1 MSAPRA
7 GGRPVALARLAGL
20 SELPRWQL
28 ASAIAAVVGLVGFA
42 AVTVAIFGHGP
53 LLSVDLSVAHT
64 FARNR
69 QHWLIRVLAAETS
82 SAAFFTAASFLLL
95 VSAVVSVVDRAWRP
109 LVLGLTAVALVGLSV
124 ATGKQV
130 IGRSRIPFAADTFGE
145 GGTSYPSGH
154 TTTAV
159 VVAGCLVLL
168 LGRRMSRRVRR
179 LALLA
184 VALYAFVTGF
194 SRIYLHDHWFTDV
207 LAGWLLGTAIL
218 CLLALL
224 FVRDDWVRQ
233 PPTRA

>member
-1 MSAPRA
+1 MSPPRA
-7 GGRPVALARLAGL
+7 GGRPAAPAGL
-20 SELPRWQL
+20 SRWQL
-28 ASAIAAVVGLVGFA
+28 AAAIAAAVGVLGFA
-42 AVTVAIFGHGP
+42 AVTIAIFGHGP

-64 FARNR
+64 FSSHR
-69 QHWLIRVLAAETS
+69 QHWLIRALTAETS

-95 VSAVVSVVDRAWRP
+95 VAAVVSVVDRAWRP

-168 LGRRMSRRVRR
+168 LGPRMSRWVRR

-184 VALYAFVTGF
+184 VAVYAFVTGF
-194 SRIYLHDHWFTDV
+194 SRIYLHEHWFTDV

-218 CLLALL
+218 CLLALV
-224 FVRDDWVRQ
+224 FVRDDRVRQ